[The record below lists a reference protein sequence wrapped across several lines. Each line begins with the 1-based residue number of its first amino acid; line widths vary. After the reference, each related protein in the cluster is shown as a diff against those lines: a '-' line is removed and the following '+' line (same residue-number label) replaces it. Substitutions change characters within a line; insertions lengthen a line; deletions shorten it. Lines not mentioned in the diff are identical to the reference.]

1 MSAKS
6 ATSRASKASRKPATG
21 NKAAAAKSKAGKLPE
36 WNLADLYSGIGA
48 AEIARDLQKMDADC
62 VAFETDYKGK
72 LAEDVA
78 RDDGG
83 SWLAEAVRRYE
94 AIDDLAGR
102 LGSYAGLVHAG
113 DSVDPAISKF
123 YGDVSERLTAASVHL
138 LFFALEL
145 NRIDDAVIERAMQTP
160 ELGHYRPWIEDL
172 RKDKPYQLED
182 RVEQLFHEKSQ
193 SGYAA
198 WNRLFDQTIS
208 GLRFKVGG
216 KELAIEPT
224 LNLLQDRA
232 PEKRKAAGQ
241 ALAKT
246 FKDNERTFALITNT
260 LAKDKEIS
268 DRWRGFQDVADS
280 RHLNNRV
287 EREVV
292 DALVGSVRAAYPRLS
307 HRYYNLKAGWFKKKK
322 LAHWDRNAP
331 LPFAATGTIAWPEAQ
346 KMVLTAY
353 RGFSAEMAEIAE
365 RFFTD
370 RWIDAPVRP
379 GKAPGAFSHPT
390 TPSAHPYVL
399 MNYQGKPR
407 DVMTLAHEL
416 GHGVH
421 QVLAAKNG
429 ALMAPTP
436 LTLAETASVFGEMLT
451 FKRLLSQTKNAKQR
465 QALLAGKVED
475 MINTVV
481 RQIAFY
487 SFERA
492 IHTERKNGELTAAA
506 HRRDLAQRAG
516 REPRAGH
523 RHPPGLRE
531 FLDVHPALHP
541 FAVLRLRLCVR
552 RLPGELALRGLRERL
567 RRLCRALS
575 RDARRRRHQALF
587 RTAQAVRARRQGS
600 QILGRR
606 AVGDLGHD
614 RRAGGLETMGWAE
627 VQGVKHLLNGTANRV
642 LYILYNGAVAMN
654 KTPRGME
661 EASREYK
668 LEDTALQIRKIG
680 NSVGVILPK
689 ELLARLNLKEGD
701 KFYPVEQPDGSLRLS
716 PFNPKHARTME
727 IARQVM
733 HEYRD
738 TFAALAK

>member
-1 MSAKS
+1 MTSRSKTASNKS
-6 ATSRASKASRKPATG
+6 ALSKPALRKEAALRKTAAQRKSSASGPAAKKAASKT
-21 NKAAAAKSKAGKLPE
+21 GKLPE
-36 WNLADLYSGIGA
+36 WNLADLYSGIDA
-48 AEIARDLQKMDADC
+48 PEVARDLQKMDADC

-72 LAEDVA
+72 LAENTA
-78 RDDGG
+78 KEGG
-83 SWLAEAVRRYE
+83 GKWLAEAIRRYE

-123 YGDVSERLTAASVHL
+123 YGDISERLTAASVHL
-138 LFFALEL
+138 LFFSLEL
-145 NRIDDAVIERAMQTP
+145 NRVDDDVIERAMAEP

-182 RVEQLFHEKSQ
+182 RVEQLFHEKAQ

-224 LNLLQDRA
+224 LNLLQDKAGDKRRA
-232 PEKRKAAGQ
+232 AAQ

-246 FKDNERTFALITNT
+246 FKDNERSFALITNT

-292 DALVGSVRAAYPRLS
+292 DALVASVRAAYPKLS
-307 HRYYNLKAGWFKKKK
+307 HRYYALKAGWFKKKK
-322 LAHWDRNAP
+322 LPHWDRNAP
-331 LPFAATGTIAWPEAQ
+331 LPFAASGTIAWPEARN
-346 KMVLTAY
+346 MVLSAY
-353 RGFSAEMAEIAE
+353 SGFSPKMAEIAE
-365 RFFTD
+365 RFFDD

-451 FKRLLSQTKNAKQR
+451 FKRLLSQTRNAKQR

-492 IHTERKNGELTAAA
+492 VHTERKNGELTAERIGQIWLSVQGESLGPAIEIKPGYETFWMYIPHFIHSPFYVYA
-506 HRRDLAQRAG
+506 YAFGDCLVNSLYAVYEHASEGFAERYLDMLA
-516 REPRAGH
+516 
-523 RHPPGLRE
+523 
-531 FLDVHPALHP
+531 
-541 FAVLRLRLCVR
+541 
-552 RLPGELALRGLRERL
+552 
-567 RRLCRALS
+567 
-575 RDARRRRHQALF
+575 
-587 RTAQAVRARRQGS
+587 
-600 QILGRR
+600 
-606 AVGDLGHD
+606 
-614 RRAGGLETMGWAE
+614 AGGT
-627 VQGVKHLLNGTANRV
+627 KH
-642 LYILYNGAVAMN
+642 Y
-654 KTPRGME
+654 
-661 EASREYK
+661 S
-668 LEDTALQIRKIG
+668 
-680 NSVGVILPK
+680 
-689 ELLARLNLKEGD
+689 ELLRPFGLDAKD
-701 KFYPVEQPDGSLRLS
+701 PKFWDGGLS
-716 PFNPKHARTME
+716 V
-727 IARQVM
+727 IAGM
-733 HEYRD
+733 IDELE
-738 TFAALAK
+738 AMG